1 MAALSSDDEIPW
13 EEIMTL
19 AKLIPCVCHNINRYT
34 IYIPYMGNIYGTV
47 YHIWVIRM
55 VQYTIYGQ
63 YIIVYHIIRV
73 ICMVQYTI
81 YG

>member
-19 AKLIPCVCHNINRYT
+19 AKLIPRVCHNINRYA
-34 IYIPYMGNIYGTV
+34 IYIPYMGNMYGTV
-47 YHIWVIRM
+47 YHIWAIHM
-55 VQYTIYGQ
+55 VQYTIHGQ

>member
-19 AKLIPCVCHNINRYT
+19 AKLIPCVCHNINRYA
-34 IYIPYMGNIYGTV
+34 IYIPYMGNTYGTVYHIWAIHNSIPYYKGNMYGTV

-55 VQYTIYGQ
+55 V
-63 YIIVYHIIRV
+63 
-73 ICMVQYTI
+73 
-81 YG
+81 